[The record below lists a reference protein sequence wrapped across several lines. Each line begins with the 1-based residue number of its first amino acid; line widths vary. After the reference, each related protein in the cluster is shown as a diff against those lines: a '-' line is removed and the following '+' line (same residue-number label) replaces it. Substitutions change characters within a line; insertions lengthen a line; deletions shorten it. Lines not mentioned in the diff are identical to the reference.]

1 MKPHKLIRTLRTFEA
16 REMQRFRAFAASPYH
31 NKHEGVLQLVELL
44 GELHPQL
51 SDACCQKTALHSR
64 LFPGRP
70 FREKHIAP
78 LLTYTW
84 HLCKAFLSTEA
95 RAGTFDLGYL
105 QQLRKRDLIHLYR
118 KEWQKLEPQ
127 RKQASS
133 WEAFELAREEE
144 AFNEQV
150 QARQRDDSL
159 LRKERA
165 LDHFYLAQKLRDAC
179 EMSVRQTIL
188 HMDHPQLF
196 RRAIED
202 EVEARTDYY
211 RNFPQIWVYFLVL
224 RMLNQ
229 GSPECFQHAL
239 RSLQDQEAHF
249 SRPERQTLYNYFHN
263 FCIRQINQG
272 RDSWLRENL
281 QLYQLELDRDLL
293 LEDGFLSEWHYKN
306 IVTTGIRL
314 KELDWTR
321 RFIEAYKDRLLA
333 QVRENA
339 YRFNM
344 ASYHY
349 AAGDYDRVLDL
360 LLHVEYSDLRYALG
374 ARALLLR
381 TYYDLAEYEALES
394 LYGSFRQFL
403 RRKQILAQSRR
414 QGYYNLFKL
423 THKAAHLRQQLDYIT
438 DQRARQELDRLQKA
452 LRREEAVFNRSWLAE
467 KVDELEQM
475 IA

>member
-1 MKPHKLIRTLRTFEA
+1 MKPHKLILTLRTFSR
-16 REMQRFRAFAASPYH
+16 REMHRFREFSTSPYH
-31 NKHEGVLQLVELL
+31 NKHEGVRRLVAELQSI
-44 GELHPQL
+44 HPHL
-51 SDACCQKTALHSR
+51 SDEACSKAALHQR

-70 FREKHIAP
+70 FREKNIAP
-78 LLTYTW
+78 LFTYSW
-84 HLCKAFLSTEA
+84 RLCKAFLRVEA
-95 RAGTFDLGYL
+95 LETVSDLDYL
-105 QQLRKRDLIHLYR
+105 RQLRKRDLIHLYQ
-118 KEWQKLEPQ
+118 KEWEKHRYPP
-127 RKQASS
+127 RPDTWAV
-133 WEAFELAREEE
+133 FELAREEE
-144 AFNEQV
+144 AFNEQI

-159 LRKERA
+159 LRKEQA
-165 LDHFYLAQKLRDAC
+165 LDQFYLAQKLRDAC
-179 EMSVRQTIL
+179 EMSVRKTIL
-188 HMDHPQLF
+188 HVDHPQLF
-196 RRAIED
+196 RQAIEE
-202 EVEARTDYY
+202 EVAIRAEHY
-211 RNFPQIWVYFLVL
+211 RSIPEIWVYYLVL
-224 RMLNQ
+224 QMLNH
-229 GSPECFQHAL
+229 GSPQRFQHAL
-239 RSLQDQEAHF
+239 RTLQQEEAHF
-249 SRPERQTLYNYFHN
+249 SRPEQQTLYNYFHN

-272 RDSWLRENL
+272 IDAWLRQNL

-306 IVTTGIRL
+306 IVTTSLRL

-321 RFIEAYKDRLLA
+321 HFIESYRDRLLP

-349 AAGDYDRVLDL
+349 AAGNYDEVLAL

-381 TYYDLAEYEALES
+381 TYYDLNEYEALES

-438 DQRARQELDRLQKA
+438 DERARQELKRLKKA
-452 LRREEAVFNRSWLAE
+452 LERDTAVFNRSWLLD
-467 KVDELEQM
+467 KVDELARK
-475 IA
+475 IP